1 MKTFELQAPR
11 VIDDAGRVIGYGGSQ
26 DWFPDGWK
34 RMSGCGATAG
44 AGAAAVLGLFD
55 GVVGSGKHGE
65 DPDAGIALD
74 RFPKDAYVDLM
85 LEMFSRMTPKMMGYP
100 YAGKWGRA
108 FRTYA
113 AEHGAHIEAD
123 VYDHWTDWKE
133 AFAFVREHIDAGVP
147 VPMLVLYHRAPEMQ
161 DEIWH
166 WILVTGYTLPDEA
179 DEADAEDGAAGVQGP
194 QIIVSDYADRD
205 LYAAEIMLEAHPRNL
220 VKMVDL
226 QIQE

>member
-1 MKTFELQAPR
+1 MKTVELKVPR
-11 VIDDAGRVIGYGGSQ
+11 VIDDAGNVIGYGGSQ

-44 AGAAAVLGLFD
+44 AGAAAVLAANVPGAQALA
-55 GVVGSGKHGE
+55 GPLAEAIGGNPPESCGSV
-65 DPDAGIALD
+65 
-74 RFPKDAYVDLM
+74 PKAAYVDLM

-113 AEHGAHIEAD
+113 GEKGVAAEAD
-123 VYDHWTDWKE
+123 VYDRWERWQD
-133 AFAFVREHIDAGVP
+133 AFAFVKTHIDAGIP

-166 WILVTGYTLPDEA
+166 WILVTGYEEPGDE
-179 DEADAEDGAAGVQGP
+179 DAAAR
-194 QIIVSDYADRD
+194 IIVSDYADRD
-205 LYAAEIMLEAHPRNL
+205 LYDAPIMLEVHPRNL

-226 QIQE
+226 KIAQE